1 MMICR
6 SSLAGAFLVLLAFM
20 SGCEY
25 RLVSQVQYRVELSSP
40 SSPDFVPDLEDGL
53 RSIGFRSLSTIPADL
68 ELSVRS
74 YALEDFRVDW
84 FFENPGTLLV
94 SCSEDSEQ
102 LSIRGNEICDEVGR
116 VLRSLPAEVT
126 RLEKSSNDL
135 SRETQR

>member
-1 MMICR
+1 MIRR

-20 SGCEY
+20 SACEY

-40 SSPDFVPDLEDGL
+40 SSSDFVPDLEDGL
-53 RSIGFRSLSTIPADL
+53 RSIGFRSLSTVPADL

-74 YALEDFRVDW
+74 YALEHFRVDW
-84 FFENPGTLLV
+84 FFEKPGTLLV

-102 LSIRGNEICDEVGR
+102 FSIRGNEICDEVGR
-116 VLRSLPAEVT
+116 VLRSLPAEVA

>member
-1 MMICR
+1 MIFG
-6 SSLAGAFLVLLAFM
+6 SFLAGASLFLLAFM

-40 SSPDFVPDLEDGL
+40 SSLKFVSDLEDGL
-53 RSIGFRSLSTIPADL
+53 RSVGFRSLSTVPADL
-68 ELSVRS
+68 ELSARS

-84 FFENPGTLLV
+84 FFEMPGTLLV

-102 LSIRGNEICDEVGR
+102 FSIRGNEICDEVGR
-116 VLRSLPAEVT
+116 VLHSLPAEVT
-126 RLEKSSNDL
+126 KLEKSSNDL